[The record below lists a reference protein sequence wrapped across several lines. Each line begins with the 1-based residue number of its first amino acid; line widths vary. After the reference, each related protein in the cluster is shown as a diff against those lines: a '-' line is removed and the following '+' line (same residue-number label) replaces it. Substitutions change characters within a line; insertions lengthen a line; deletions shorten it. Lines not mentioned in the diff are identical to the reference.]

1 MDYTMEVILGE
12 MKTRMARNLLAF
24 LQGRKVIIVSNK
36 DDHFW
41 LCHLLR
47 RAGLLPLLEG
57 PGSYEELIEL
67 FENARNS
74 GKHAGWDGGTLY
86 AECDPEKGSIA
97 LYPYDGRSADL
108 WYGDAENQLTVGDV
122 QRREH

>member
-1 MDYTMEVILGE
+1 MDFTMEVILGE
-12 MKTRMARNLLAF
+12 MKARMAKNLLAF
-24 LQGRKVIIVSNK
+24 LQGHKVIIVNNK
-36 DDHFW
+36 ADHFW

-47 RAGLLPLLEG
+47 RAGLIPLLEG

-67 FENARNS
+67 FEGEQKR
-74 GKHAGWDGGTLY
+74 GKHAGWDGETLY

-122 QRREH
+122 QRRER